1 MSLRKE
7 VFQSKV
13 LQRLYPAAQCQSTLQ
28 PKAEE
33 RIPLPPAERLESIL
47 HKESGVKKS
56 SAVQGKKL
64 YTVLPPP
71 EGYLITG
78 GDESVTPYNP
88 DPIDSEDSTAD
99 TDDHELH
106 KTRRKRRKKK
116 KLSTITTI
124 TDTGEISTSR
134 AEGAVQ
140 GQTDAADPNDEGN
153 TVSSVCPEDNERISK
168 NRKRKM
174 KKKRHK
180 EKLLTLG
187 LVPRARALEFT
198 YREDNEEEGVEGNS
212 VGVLNF
218 LRTTQEIY
226 LSDRSCVASDP
237 SLCLTAVQSL
247 FSRLSGGMLP
257 PAEISR
263 LCRLWALLRKD
274 KEQLILQLQEFR
286 DTSTLPADEVSVV
299 CILFKYWLTEIL
311 PMQKEPRI

>member
-13 LQRLYPAAQCQSTLQ
+13 LQRLYPAALGQSTLQ
-28 PKAEE
+28 PKAKEG
-33 RIPLPPAERLESIL
+33 ITLPPAESLESIL
-47 HKESGVKKS
+47 HKESGDKKS
-56 SAVQGKKL
+56 SVVQGKKL

-88 DPIDSEDSTAD
+88 DPIDSEDSAA
-99 TDDHELH
+99 DDHELH

-124 TDTGEISTSR
+124 TDTGEISAYR
-134 AEGAVQ
+134 AY
-140 GQTDAADPNDEGN
+140 PNDEGN
-153 TVSSVCPEDNERISK
+153 TLSSVCPEDNERISK

-180 EKLLTLG
+180 EKLFTLG

-198 YREDNEEEGVEGNS
+198 YREDDEEEGVEGNS

-226 LSDRSCVASDP
+226 LSDSSCVASDP
-237 SLCLTAVQSL
+237 SLCLTAVESL
-247 FSRLSGGMLP
+247 FSRLSEGMLP

-299 CILFKYWLTEIL
+299 CILIKYWLKEIL